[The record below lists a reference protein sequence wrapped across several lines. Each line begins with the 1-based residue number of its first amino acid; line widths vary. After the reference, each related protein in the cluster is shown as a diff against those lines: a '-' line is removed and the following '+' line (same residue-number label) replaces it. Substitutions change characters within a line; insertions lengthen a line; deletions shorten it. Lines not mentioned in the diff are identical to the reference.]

1 MPRKNICIFISVLS
15 FVLSVGAPRTVW
27 AQQTKDI
34 LPVPASRDSI
44 GTFRGVAVSIDAVG
58 LLQRALSSYGQYE
71 AAVRVNIKDRFFPVA
86 ELGWGSANTTNELK
100 GTNYKTRAPYGRIGC
115 DINVAKNRHD
125 DYRIYAGVK
134 SGQQM
139 RLSLDRSLH
148 RHRCQDSRSVAPGV
162 DSPLQGAHPPES
174 SRSGRAVVCARIWQ
188 ERLVAVGNNIQ
199 RNL

>member
-86 ELGWGSANTTNELK
+86 ELGWGSANTTDELK
-100 GTNYKTRAPYGRIGC
+100 GTNYKTRAPYGRIG
-115 DINVAKNRHD
+115 
-125 DYRIYAGVK
+125 
-134 SGQQM
+134 
-139 RLSLDRSLH
+139 
-148 RHRCQDSRSVAPGV
+148 
-162 DSPLQGAHPPES
+162 
-174 SRSGRAVVCARIWQ
+174 
-188 ERLVAVGNNIQ
+188 
-199 RNL
+199 